1 MIVPTLLAVLRRAN
15 RVAVLSGAGVSAESG
30 VPTFRDAQ
38 AGLWEKFRPE
48 DLATSAAFWRNPEL
62 VWKWYAARRE
72 AVTAVA
78 PNPGHHALAATQSMF
93 EGFTLVTQN
102 VDGLHQ
108 RAGSRNV
115 IELHGNIL
123 RGKCFDCGAPQDL
136 HPSDRGAPPACNC
149 GKSVCRPDVV
159 WFGEALPVAG
169 IDAAQRAAAGCD
181 VFFSIGTSTQVYP
194 AADLPFTAKR
204 GGATVVEIN
213 PDDTPSTQQAD
224 YVLRAA
230 SGVALPALVDAL
242 AHSRG

>member
-1 MIVPTLLAVLRRAN
+1 M
-15 RVAVLSGAGVSAESG
+15 LSGAGVSAESG

-38 AGLWEKFRPE
+38 TGLWEKFRPE
-48 DLATSAAFWRNPEL
+48 DLATSAAFRRNPEL

-72 AVTAVA
+72 AMTAVA
-78 PNPGHHALAATQSMF
+78 PNPGHHALAAMQSMF

-123 RGKCFDCGAPQDL
+123 RGKCFDCGAPQDP
-136 HPSDRGAPPACNC
+136 HPGDRGAPPACNC

-194 AADLPFTAKR
+194 AADLSFTAKR

-213 PDDTPSTQQAD
+213 PYDTPSTQQAD

-230 SGVALPALVDAL
+230 SLSSRMRRRSWTRWRIREDKL
-242 AHSRG
+242 AKA